1 MTTTGDI
8 EIQNITTTADIE
20 IQNMT
25 TIGDIEIQNITTV
38 NSSSILSG
46 SNIIAFADDNCS
58 ISTEEGPNPSFTI
71 S

>member
-1 MTTTGDI
+1 VSEITAVGAIITGP
-8 EIQNITTTADIE
+8 NADIS
-20 IQNMT
+20 
-25 TIGDIEIQNITTV
+25 IGVIAFKSFDDV